1 MNFTK
6 KPIVQ
11 IKKIRN
17 GNNYEL
23 VCLKCQEV
31 NGNIL
36 LDVFSVNSQKTQYQQ
51 YGGGNTKKVNCM
63 KKIMQKK
70 NWVQL
75 ARLGLKIIKLSKK
88 SHLFALYYEKKR
100 TQ

>member
-1 MNFTK
+1 
-6 KPIVQ
+6 
-11 IKKIRN
+11 
-17 GNNYEL
+17 
-23 VCLKCQEV
+23 
-31 NGNIL
+31 
-36 LDVFSVNSQKTQYQQ
+36 
-51 YGGGNTKKVNCM
+51 M